1 MITSAFRDFRSRA
14 ILAFITC
21 SILALIGHRVGL
33 MDVSLDLLSPTTLV
47 GIENYDEG
55 GMQSSL
61 DLNNHLITV
70 ACRLSQTK
78 TYSICDLKLKYS
90 HDEKISQGINLSDY
104 QSIEIVASIKSPVE
118 RANIKLHLRN
128 NNPAYSVE
136 DIAVS
141 DKFNTIE
148 FEIRDEITTLNVP
161 TKALFVAQW
170 WKKERNIGY
179 EQSHV
184 DLSNIVLIELIIDDA
199 KVPGD
204 YVLTL
209 HSFHISGEII
219 SEPDLLMMIL
229 FLLFVTIVL
238 LTIRQKNSLKI
249 MSTTDSLTGLLNRR
263 GLILKVD
270 KEFKST
276 VANHSMSLFYF
287 DVDDFKKINDTYG
300 HVVGDELL
308 AAICL
313 KVSELLTEM
322 NLKVHSSFARLAGDE
337 FVLMITDCDNQ
348 KAVEFSRR
356 IIAVLVDP
364 LAVSGCEVK
373 VGISLG
379 VAYSNG
385 EKITFQELM
394 SRADSAMYCAKK
406 QGKGQFKLFDDSLAS
421 AIYFKKNLAEN
432 LKNALLEDDF
442 TLRFMPIFTCSDLK
456 PTRVEVLI
464 RCKSAAMHGITP
476 DIFIPIAEDFG
487 IIESIDLWVIETT
500 FNTINTYFIAD
511 NRTAPVFCINISAI
525 ELTNNNFPKQ
535 LKTLIEKHGIP
546 PSLIELEITET
557 SLIEADETSFRILNE
572 LKIIGVSLA
581 LDDFGTGYT
590 AFNQLLNYPVDCL
603 KIDRTFVADIDA
615 NNPSK
620 MTMVNAIVS
629 IAKSYNLVTIG
640 EGIETQ
646 EQLDYLRTIS
656 CDYVQGFYLSKP
668 LLFNDLVVFL
678 NKKK

>member
-21 SILALIGHRVGL
+21 SILALISHRIGL
-33 MDVSLDLLSPTTLV
+33 MDVSLDLLSSNTLV
-47 GIENYDEG
+47 DIENHDEG
-55 GMQSSL
+55 GMHSTL
-61 DLNNHLITV
+61 ELNNHLITV
-70 ACRLSQTK
+70 ACTFSVTSTFSL
-78 TYSICDLKLKYS
+78 CNLKLKYS
-90 HDEKISQGINLSDY
+90 HNENIKQGIDLSDY
-104 QSIEIVASIKSPVE
+104 QSFEIVASIKSPIE
-118 RANIKLHLRN
+118 QTNIKLYFRN
-128 NNPAYSVE
+128 NNPAYSRE
-136 DIAVS
+136 DVAVS

-148 FEIRDEITTLNVP
+148 FKLRDQVTTLEVP

-184 DLSNIVLIELIIDDA
+184 DLSNIVLIELVIDDA

-204 YVLTL
+204 YLLTL
-209 HSFHISGEII
+209 HSIKMSGEII
-219 SEPDLLMMIL
+219 SEPDLLMLIL
-229 FLLFVTIVL
+229 FLLFVMIVL
-238 LTIRQKNSLKI
+238 LTIRQKNSLKKI
-249 MSTTDSLTGLLNRR
+249 STTDQLTGLLNRR
-263 GLILKVD
+263 GMISKVN

-276 VANHSMSLFYF
+276 VAHHSMSLFYF

-308 AAICL
+308 AAICQ
-313 KVSELLTEM
+313 KVIGLLSEMHLNTQ
-322 NLKVHSSFARLAGDE
+322 SSFARLAGDE
-337 FVLMITDCDNQ
+337 FVLMITDCDNH

-356 IIAVLVDP
+356 IIDVLVDP

-379 VAYSNG
+379 LAYSNG

-394 SRADSAMYCAKK
+394 SRADSAMFCAKQ

-421 AIYFKKNLAEN
+421 AIYFKKTIAEN
-432 LKNALLEDDF
+432 LKNALLENEF

-456 PTRVEVLI
+456 PTRLEVLI
-464 RCKSAAMHGITP
+464 RCESTAMKGITP

-487 IIESIDLWVIETT
+487 IIEQIDLWVIETT
-500 FNTINTYFIAD
+500 FDNINKHFLAV
-511 NRTAPVFCINISAI
+511 NRTPPICCINISAI
-525 ELTNNNFPKQ
+525 ELTNDSFPKQ
-535 LKTLIEKHGIP
+535 LEKLIEKYFIP

-557 SLIEADETSFRILNE
+557 CLIEADDTSFRILNE
-572 LKIIGVSLA
+572 LKKIGVSLA

-590 AFNQLLNYPVDCL
+590 AFNQLINYPVDCL
-603 KIDRTFVADIDA
+603 KIDRAFVADIDP
-615 NNPSK
+615 NDPSK
-620 MTMVNAIVS
+620 TTMVNAIVS
-629 IAKSYNLVTIG
+629 IAKSYKLVTIG
-640 EGIETQ
+640 EGVETQ

-668 LLFNDLVVFL
+668 LLLDDLMTLL
-678 NKKK
+678 NKQ